1 MAVVKQVKQYAA
13 ARLTR
18 RLSRSVPW
26 IGGLIALATIG
37 SAIRRKGF
45 FGGTVDTV
53 LDFIPLVG
61 CVKNFA
67 EATRG
72 RDFIRDKPT
81 AG

>member
-61 CVKNFA
+61 GV
-67 EATRG
+67 T
-72 RDFIRDKPT
+72 I
-81 AG
+81 